1 MFWKT
6 LGACIKQNARAHI
19 NFESSSSF
27 ESADDLKINSSDDF
41 QETFD
46 QSKWKKRIV
55 LLIDEF
61 DKLYEA
67 DEDVRS
73 SCLETFRSM
82 ISSRDNYAMWSI
94 VAISTFS
101 ILYLKSKKVITPF
114 NIIEDIYNQ
123 TTGHAGLVC
132 LCGRSI
138 QNNLVEEIVDDKLSF
153 SSWLK
158 FALKPLQKEILG
170 YSTFNKMIDIL
181 KDKNAKPA
189 IDLLRSRFSG
199 VLDFVTIYDDV
210 EDQLAQFLVAE
221 GVLIRDETTKSYKVA
236 DDLYVNG
243 IKNIQVP
250 QESVY
255 DTELCRVLVNWIVK
269 VGGIEVDGQWYIVE
283 NRDNGRNKHLYS
295 NIVITA
301 DRQRIVLELLA
312 TATKNDL
319 DEHFESVLK
328 YAELLSADE
337 IWIVHFTCEDG
348 YAARKLHWLLDDK
361 INVVHF
367 FHDRRML
374 NVLMNARYADSD
386 GTIKFIVDQVVPLQ
400 S

>member
-1 MFWKT
+1 M
-6 LGACIKQNARAHI
+6 LCGLLSPSAPSC
-19 NFESSSSF
+19 SSYIYNEF
-27 ESADDLKINSSDDF
+27 VNEFDFTIDLK
-41 QETFD
+41 
-46 QSKWKKRIV
+46 
-55 LLIDEF
+55 
-61 DKLYEA
+61 
-67 DEDVRS
+67 
-73 SCLETFRSM
+73 
-82 ISSRDNYAMWSI
+82 
-94 VAISTFS
+94 
-101 ILYLKSKKVITPF
+101 
-114 NIIEDIYNQ
+114 IIEDIYNQ
-123 TTGHAGLVC
+123 TTRHAGLIC

-158 FALKPLQKEILG
+158 FALKLLQKKIFG
-170 YSTFNKMIDIL
+170 YSTFNKIIDML

-189 IDLLRSRFSG
+189 IDLLQSRFSG
-199 VLDFVTIYDDV
+199 VLDFVTIYNDI

-221 GVLIRDETTKSYKVA
+221 RVLIRDEMTKYAYKMSSSLIDMLIWQRVIPLVYKSFPKNIISSAFDKSYKVA

-269 VGGIEVDGQWYIVE
+269 AGGIEVDGQWHIVE
-283 NRDNGRNKHLYS
+283 NCDNRRNKHLYS

-312 TATKNDL
+312 TATQNDL
-319 DEHFESVLK
+319 DEHFKSVLK

-337 IWIVHFTCEDG
+337 IWIVHFMCEDG
-348 YAARKLHWLLDDK
+348 YTARKLHWPLNDK

-367 FHDRRML
+367 FHNRRML
-374 NVLMNARYADSD
+374 NVLMNARYADSNC
-386 GTIKFIVDQVVPLQ
+386 TIKFIVDQVVPLQ

>member
-1 MFWKT
+1 MI
-6 LGACIKQNARAHI
+6 L
-19 NFESSSSF
+19 
-27 ESADDLKINSSDDF
+27 L
-41 QETFD
+41 FD
-46 QSKWKKRIV
+46 R
-55 LLIDEF
+55 
-61 DKLYEA
+61 
-67 DEDVRS
+67 
-73 SCLETFRSM
+73 
-82 ISSRDNYAMWSI
+82 
-94 VAISTFS
+94 
-101 ILYLKSKKVITPF
+101 
-114 NIIEDIYNQ
+114 
-123 TTGHAGLVC
+123 HAGLIC

-158 FALKPLQKEILG
+158 FALKLLQKKIFG
-170 YSTFNKMIDIL
+170 YSTFNKIIDML

-189 IDLLRSRFSG
+189 IDLLQSRFSG
-199 VLDFVTIYDDV
+199 VLDFVTIYNDI

-221 GVLIRDETTKSYKVA
+221 RVLIRDEMTNAFDKSYKVA

-269 VGGIEVDGQWYIVE
+269 AGGIEVDGQWHIVE
-283 NRDNGRNKHLYS
+283 NCDNRRNKHLYS

-312 TATKNDL
+312 TATQNDL
-319 DEHFESVLK
+319 DEHFKSVLK

-337 IWIVHFTCEDG
+337 IWIVHFMCEDG
-348 YAARKLHWLLDDK
+348 YTARKLHWPLNDK

-367 FHDRRML
+367 FHNRRML
-374 NVLMNARYADSD
+374 NVLMNARYADSNC
-386 GTIKFIVDQVVPLQ
+386 TIKFIVDQVVPLQ